1 MNFINSQVNTK
12 TIMQTTLK
20 NKLLF
25 SGVGIHNGRAVKM
38 SIEPAKPN
46 TGIIF
51 KRVDLDSNNLIK
63 SIIDNVET
71 VRTMY

>member
-1 MNFINSQVNTK
+1 MNFINNQVNTK
-12 TIMQTTLK
+12 PIMQTTLK

-25 SGVGIHNGRAVKM
+25 SGVGIHNGKAVKM

-51 KRVDLDSNNLIK
+51 KRG
-63 SIIDNVET
+63 
-71 VRTMY
+71 